1 MSYTPERFM
10 ADSGITRDEV
20 EAALDDTNLRR
31 LLSYLDSVRDHT
43 QFIMISHQRRTME
56 MANLLYGVSMRS
68 DGVSKLV
75 SQKLDQAI
83 RLAHTSEA
91 KDVDEFSGAQ

>member
-1 MSYTPERFM
+1 
-10 ADSGITRDEV
+10 
-20 EAALDDTNLRR
+20 
-31 LLSYLDSVRDHT
+31 
-43 QFIMISHQRRTME
+43 MISHQRRTME
-56 MANLLYGVSMRS
+56 MADLLYGVSMRS